1 MTKNVPVR
9 DAWRNLALGVL
20 VCGLLAVLG
29 FVSQP
34 AHAVDPGFGG
44 LTPQVHYVHVK
55 GKRHVYQWG
64 PQLAANGDITR
75 WNPCA
80 GPITYAVNTS
90 GETRNVRYGR
100 TALQDVHWSIK
111 RLAKATGLHFIHVP
125 WGTPDV
131 DVTIQW
137 GDTGAAGA
145 YTGTYA
151 VTTNTPGVER
161 IEQASTLMSRHD
173 GGWRFRRN
181 ALMHELG
188 HVVGLGHVNDP
199 VAVMNPFSGDT
210 VHYSPGDLAGLWA
223 MGKGGGCFN

>member
-1 MTKNVPVR
+1 MST
-9 DAWRNLALGVL
+9 AWRSLALGVL

-29 FVSQP
+29 LVSRP
-34 AHAVDPGFGG
+34 AHAVDPGFGD
-44 LTPQVHYVHVK
+44 LSSQVHYVHVA

-64 PQLAANGDITR
+64 PAMAGTDITR

-80 GPITYAVNTS
+80 GPITYAVNTG
-90 GETRNVRYGR
+90 GEARNVRYGR
-100 TALQDVHWSIK
+100 TALQDVHWAIK
-111 RLAKATGLHFIHVP
+111 RLAKASGLRLVHVG

-131 DVTIQW
+131 DLTIQW
-137 GDTGAAGA
+137 GSIGSAGA

-151 VTTNTPGVER
+151 VTTSTPGIER
-161 IEQASTLMSRHD
+161 IEQASTTLSSHD

-188 HVVGLGHVNDP
+188 HAVGLGHVNDP
-199 VAVMNPFSGDT
+199 QAIMNPFSSDQ